1 MNTAQVFDFQKY
13 IEDHPPF
20 EPQGV
25 RFAESNDALVIDE
38 PDGGVTIEF
47 NPRNHNSKAASDDH
61 NANLAEFIDDSAL
74 NGLAVDLIEGIEEDR
89 RSFSEWLQTRANGVK
104 LLGFKVEEPRSDLA
118 STSAP
123 LEGMSTVRH
132 PLLGE
137 ACLHF
142 QGNARRELI
151 PSNGP
156 AKVAVFGGQNA
167 VKDWLA
173 EKLESEINWYL
184 TKKATEFIPGTDRL
198 LFMVGF
204 SGMAF
209 KKVYY
214 CPMRRRPVSEMVDA
228 EHFVVANTTTDIQTA
243 PRVTHII
250 PMQQTTFKRMQLL
263 GVYRDVPIQQP
274 DANINAF
281 DAAVARSQG
290 ISLNVTRPEDQV
302 HTIYEC
308 YADVDMPE
316 FEHHIDGEPT
326 GLPLPYRIT
335 IDLTSR
341 AILEIR
347 RDWDEGDEDFIR
359 RRTFVPFGFAPT
371 FGFYCTGLLQILGN
385 ATSALT
391 GAWRLL
397 LDAGMFSNFP
407 GFLYAKNG
415 AKQSNNTFRVPP
427 GGGAPVDVPGGVKLA
442 DAIMPL
448 PYKEPSAGL
457 IALSQNIAQAGQKLG
472 GTAELPTAEGK
483 ADVPVGTMLAA
494 IEQAGKI
501 LNAVHTRLHDAQTI
515 ELELLLNH
523 LRQHPE
529 VLYRPDPDQPLWTL
543 EMVRQALANHNLIPR
558 SDPNTPSHAHR
569 LMKAIALGT
578 VAQQTPPGVFDPK
591 KVASRVLH
599 MMQIDDVDDLF
610 MPPPPPGSE
619 PPPNPEMIK
628 AQSAAQANQ
637 AKLAVATQNSQS
649 KMADIQAR
657 VQVEMAKMENEKHV
671 EYLRLMQHLITHPL
685 AAQIFGP
692 GGDSG
697 GQGQVPAMPEGFNPL
712 AQQ

>member
-1 MNTAQVFDFQKY
+1 MQTAQVFDLQKY
-13 IEDHPPF
+13 LASQPAF
-20 EPQGV
+20 APQGV
-25 RFAESNDALVIDE
+25 HFAEKNDALVIED

-47 NPRNHNSKAASDDH
+47 SPRNHNSKEASDDH
-61 NANLAEFIDDSAL
+61 NANLAEFIDESAL

-142 QGNARRELI
+142 QANARRELI

-156 AKVAVFGGQNA
+156 AKIAVFGAQTH

-173 EKLESEINWYL
+173 DKLELEINYYL
-184 TKKATEFIPGTDRL
+184 TKKSTEFTPGTDRL

-209 KKVYY
+209 KKVYF

-228 EHFVVANTTTDIQTA
+228 EHLVVANTTTDIQTA

-250 PMQQTTFKRMQLL
+250 PMHRTTFKRMQLL
-263 GVYRDVPIQQP
+263 GVYRDIPVQPP

-281 DAAVARSQG
+281 DAAVARMEG
-290 ISLNVTRPEDQV
+290 VNLNVTRPEDQV

-308 YADVDMPE
+308 YADVDLPE
-316 FEHHIDGEPT
+316 FEHHIDDEPT

-415 AKQSNNTFRVPP
+415 AKQANNTFRVPP

-442 DAIMPL
+442 DAIMAL
-448 PYKEPSAGL
+448 PYKEPSATL
-457 IALSQNIAQAGQKLG
+457 IALTDSIAGAGQKLG
-472 GTAELPTAEGK
+472 GTAELPTAQGS

-494 IEQAGKI
+494 IEQASKV

-515 ELELLLNH
+515 EIGLIVEH

-529 VLYRPDPDQPLWTL
+529 ALYRPDPDQPEWTL
-543 EMVRQALANHNLIPR
+543 EAVQRALQNYNLVPR

-578 VAQQTPPGVFDPK
+578 VAQQTPHGVFNV
-591 KVASRVLH
+591 KVVAKRVLQ
-599 MMQIDDVDDLF
+599 MMQIDDVDELF
-610 MPPPPPGSE
+610 MPDPPPGQQQQPS
-619 PPPNPEMIK
+619 PDEMKMI
-628 AQSAAQANQ
+628 AQQHANQ
-637 AKLAVATQNSQS
+637 AKLAAAAQTSQT
-649 KMADIQAR
+649 KMADIQSR
-657 VQVEMAKMENEKHV
+657 VQVEMSKLENEKQL
-671 EYLRLMQHLITHPL
+671 EYLRLLQHLITHPL
-685 AAQIFGP
+685 AAQIFGGEGGEAAPQGSP
-692 GGDSG
+692 G
-697 GQGQVPAMPEGFNPL
+697 PL
-712 AQQ
+712 VQQ

>member
-1 MNTAQVFDFQKY
+1 MSTAQVFDLQKY
-13 IEDHPPF
+13 MDDQPPF
-20 EPQGV
+20 NPNGV
-25 RFAESNDALVIDE
+25 QFAQDSDALVIDS

-47 NPRNHNSKAASDDH
+47 NPKNHNSKAQSADH
-61 NANLAEFIDDSAL
+61 NANLAEFIDESDL
-74 NGLAVDLIEGIEEDR
+74 NALAVDLIEGVEEDR

-118 STSAP
+118 GTSAP

-132 PLLGE
+132 PILGE

-156 AKVAVFGGQNA
+156 AKIAVFGAQTA
-167 VKDWLA
+167 AKDWLA
-173 EKLESEINWYL
+173 NKLEDEINWYL

-209 KKVYY
+209 KKVYF

-228 EHFVVANTTTDIQTA
+228 EHLVVANTTTDIQTA

-250 PMQQTTFKRMQLL
+250 PMQQTTFKRMQLV
-263 GVYRDVPIQQP
+263 GVYRDIPIQLP

-290 ISLNVTRPEDQV
+290 VNLNVTRPEDQV

-308 YADVDMPE
+308 YADVDLPE
-316 FEHHIDGEPT
+316 FEHHLDGEPT

-347 RDWDEGDEDFIR
+347 RDWAEGDEDFIR

-385 ATSALT
+385 AASALT

-442 DAIMPL
+442 DSIMPL
-448 PYKEPSAGL
+448 PYKEPSASL
-457 IALSQNIAQAGQKLG
+457 IALTENIANAGQKLG

-515 ELELLLNH
+515 ELELIVDH

-529 VLYRPDPDQPLWTL
+529 ALYRPDPDQPEWT
-543 EMVRQALANHNLIPR
+543 MDAVVHALSNYNLVPR

-591 KVASRVLH
+591 KVATRVLH

-610 MPPPPPGSE
+610 MPPPDPNQ
-619 PPPNPEMIK
+619 PPPPSPDMMK
-628 AQSAAQANQ
+628 LQAQQHAAQA
-637 AKLAVATQNSQS
+637 KVATAAQQNET
-649 KMADIQAR
+649 KMQDIQSR
-657 VQVEMAKMENEKHV
+657 TQIEMAKLENDKQL
-671 EYLRLMQHLITHPL
+671 EYLRLLQHLVTHPL
-685 AAQIFGP
+685 AAQIFEGQGAGGQAPIMP
-692 GGDSG
+692 GG
-697 GQGQVPAMPEGFNPL
+697 V
-712 AQQ
+712 

>member
-1 MNTAQVFDFQKY
+1 MNTAQLFDFQKY
-13 IEDHPPF
+13 IEDRPPF

-25 RFAESNDALVIDE
+25 RFAEENDALVIDD

-47 NPRNHNSKAASDDH
+47 NPRNHSSKHAADDH
-61 NANLAEFIDDSAL
+61 NANLAEFIDEGDLNAL
-74 NGLAVDLIEGIEEDR
+74 AIDLIEGIEEDR

-156 AKVAVFGGQNA
+156 AKIAVFGGQTA

-209 KKVYY
+209 KKVYF

-228 EHFVVANTTTDIQTA
+228 EHFVVANTTTDIQTT

-263 GVYRDVPIQQP
+263 GVYRDIPIQRP

-308 YADVDMPE
+308 YADVDLPE
-316 FEHHIDGEPT
+316 FEHHLDGEPT
-326 GLPLPYRIT
+326 GLPLPYRVT

-415 AKQSNNTFRVPP
+415 AKQANNTFRVPP

-448 PYKEPSAGL
+448 PYKEPSQTL
-457 IALSQNIAQAGQKLG
+457 IALTQTIGAAGQKLG

-501 LNAVHTRLHDAQTI
+501 LNAVHTRLHDAQSI
-515 ELELLLNH
+515 ELELILDH

-529 VLYRPDPDQPLWTL
+529 ALYRPDPDQPLWT
-543 EMVRQALANHNLIPR
+543 MDAVKQALANYNLVPR

-591 KVASRVLH
+591 KIATRVLQ

-610 MPPPPPGSE
+610 LPPPPPGAA
-619 PPPNPEMIK
+619 PPPNPEEIK
-628 AQSAAQANQ
+628 AQSAAQTNQ
-637 AKLAVATQNSQS
+637 AKLAAAAQTSQT

-657 VQVEMAKMENEKHV
+657 VQVEMAKMENEKHL
-671 EYLRLMQHLITHPL
+671 EYLRLMQHLVTHPL
-685 AAQIFGP
+685 AAQIFGGV
-692 GGDSG
+692 GGIPSAED
-697 GQGQVPAMPEGFNPL
+697 QGQVPAMPTF
-712 AQQ
+712 